1 MIQYPTN
8 VSPQNTA
15 IDATNTADTHI
26 TFTSNADYL
35 SYVRYRIFEYDTGKM
50 VVNKINYKTDFLPL
64 GYNGYKISTSF
75 GNDVL
80 ANGKDYILQM
90 MLCQRTADGTEFLY
104 DMPVLGG
111 VVTGSSARNKIYVAE
126 NITSIYPWGYTSGL
140 YYPCSPIG
148 DSMIVKIN
156 GESHV
161 IKYYNPQVTV
171 DDKVYGMI
179 ETVDS
184 FSFDVTDSMN
194 YEIYSNFVIS
204 PQYFFRCRSKPSVS
218 FTHNSYSNRLYVK
231 GTYSQAQNSMIK
243 YYVLKL
249 YWSNTSSFVDYPN
262 SVGQRTELVAETNKI
277 YSQNI
282 EYNFWNCYRHDSN
295 YAHGTNDYYK
305 VVCEIVTQDDMV
317 YTSDGYVI
325 TLTPAD
331 YSGLAGNTLYSYDI
345 SWDKKMGRVIHA
357 LRGYGS
363 TGSFG
368 IGKNYEL
375 FRTDLDNNETVMLE
389 PHFFEINEDTIYGCD
404 MTASTHGNYKYEL
417 FLFDNTTGHKGAVVI
432 PDVDSGYT
440 GIGNFPCNIIK
451 TSECA
456 YYITDLTMLDD
467 EDLLYH
473 PNESGTKKPRFS
485 TGDTW
490 KFVGD
495 IQDTTVTNNL
505 DRMTHVGYG
514 RYISSTSTD
523 VNYMSGT
530 LSAMIGYVNCTTR
543 EYVDNIALVRAWRKF
558 ITQKKSFLLKSQK
571 GDVWVV
577 NVTDNPTTQYQE
589 NYHKIPTTFSF
600 SWAESYNINDISIVD
615 VTDNTSTV
623 DVSVYDVNE

>member
-8 VSPQNTA
+8 VSPQNIA
-15 IDATNTADTHI
+15 IDATSTANTHV
-26 TFTSNADYL
+26 TFTLNADCL
-35 SYVRYRIFEYDTGKM
+35 SYVRYRIFEYDTGEI
-50 VVNKINYKTDFLPL
+50 VVNDTKYNTGFSPL

-75 GNDVL
+75 GSNIL
-80 ANGKDYILQM
+80 TNGKDYILQM

-111 VVTGSSARNKIYVAE
+111 VVTGSPARNKIYVAKD
-126 NITSIYPWGYTSGL
+126 ITSIYPWGYTSGV
-140 YYPCSPIG
+140 YYPCSSIG
-148 DSMIVKIN
+148 DSMIIKIN

-204 PQYFFRCRSKPSVS
+204 PQYFFSCRSKPSVS

-231 GTYSQAQNSMIK
+231 GTYSQVQNSMIK

-249 YWSNTSSFVDYPN
+249 YWSNNPSFWNTPESN
-262 SVGQRTELVAETNKI
+262 GSRTELVAETNKI
-277 YSQNI
+277 YSQDI
-282 EYNFWNCYRHDSN
+282 EYSFWNCYRHDSS
-295 YAHGTNDYYK
+295 YAHDTNDYYK
-305 VVCEIVTQDDMV
+305 VVCEIVTQDNMV
-317 YTSDGYVI
+317 YTSDGYII
-325 TLTPAD
+325 TLSPANHSD
-331 YSGLAGNTLYSYDI
+331 VTGNTLYSYDI
-345 SWDKKMGRVIHA
+345 SWDKQKGRVIHA

-363 TGSFG
+363 AG
-368 IGKNYEL
+368 IGVTGTYEL
-375 FRTDLDNNETVMLE
+375 FRTDLDSNETVMLE
-389 PHFFEINEDTIYGCD
+389 PHFFERDGAVLYGYD
-404 MTASTHGNYKYEL
+404 ITASTHGNYKYEL
-417 FLFDNTTGHKGAVVI
+417 FLFDNTNEHEGAVII

-440 GIGNFPCNIIK
+440 GIGIFPCNTIK
-451 TSECA
+451 TEECA
-456 YYITDLTMLDD
+456 YYITDLNMLDD
-467 EDLLYH
+467 DDLLYH
-473 PNESGTKKPRFS
+473 PNESGTKKLRFS
-485 TGDTW
+485 IGDIW
-490 KFVGD
+490 KFVGE

-505 DRMTHVGYG
+505 DRITHVGYG
-514 RYISSTSTD
+514 RYVSSTSTD

-558 ITQKKSFLLKSQK
+558 ITQKKPFLLKSQK

-577 NVTDNPTTQYQE
+577 NVTDNPSTQYQE

-600 SWAESYNINDISIVD
+600 SWAESYNINDIRIV
-615 VTDNTSTV
+615 DNTSG
-623 DVSVYDVNE
+623 